1 MGDDNPD
8 GWMVDDQFFFRD
20 GLWVTTWWAGMVGSI
35 DDVSQSIYTTLW
47 P

>member
-20 GLWVTTWWAGMVGSI
+20 VLWVTTW
-35 DDVSQSIYTTLW
+35 
-47 P
+47 